1 MIMAK
6 NFIGTSGWSYDHWI
20 GMFYPE
26 DLGKDRW
33 LEFYTESF
41 DSVELNA
48 SFYRLP
54 RKKTFQNWRR
64 RTPPEFIFSVKMSRY
79 VTHVKRL
86 LNPEDSLRMF
96 FDSVSGLG
104 DKCSTILIQL
114 PPGMR
119 FDLERVDSFLKG
131 LTDRYR
137 SYRFTLECRNKSWFN
152 DEVYNLFRKYGI
164 ALCISDTPCYP
175 YTEVVTSDF
184 VYVRLHG
191 HEQLYASNY
200 SDQQL
205 EEWAD
210 KIRKWNEKGMDVYVY
225 FDNDANAYAVKNA
238 LKLKELLGYST

>member
-1 MIMAK
+1 MAR

-20 GMFYPE
+20 GKFYPE
-26 DLGKDRW
+26 NLNKNKW

-54 RKKTFQNWRR
+54 RKKTFQNWKK
-64 RTPPEFIFSVKMSRY
+64 RTPPEFIFAVKMSRY

-86 LNPEDSLRMF
+86 LDPEESLQIF
-96 FDSVSGLG
+96 FDAVSSLEE
-104 DKCSTILIQL
+104 KCSAVLIQL
-114 PPGMR
+114 PPSLK
-119 FDLERVDSFLKG
+119 FDLERVDKFLRELNTNYKE
-131 LTDRYR
+131 
-137 SYRFTLECRNKSWFN
+137 YRFTLECRNQSWFN
-152 DEVYNLFRKYGI
+152 DEVYNLFKKYGI

-175 YTEVVTSDF
+175 YAEEVTAEF

-205 EEWAD
+205 EEWANRI
-210 KIRKWNEKGMDVYVY
+210 KHWNEKGMDVYVY

-238 LKLKELLGYST
+238 LKLKELLG